1 MLNVV
6 AIMGRLAADPQLRQT
21 TTGKNVASF
30 RIACDRG
37 RRDAN
42 GQSQADW
49 LDVVAWDR
57 TAEFVCKYF
66 QKGSLIAIDGRLQS
80 RSYQDKNGNNRTA
93 IEIVANN
100 VNFAAPKS
108 ANAAP
113 MGDAGYGAP
122 TAAPAPRP
130 AAQAAPAPSYSAG
143 SNDDFALIE
152 DEGDRP
158 FENRK
163 YHSNKEVSTRARDR
177 SSRPMHRGRKKVCS
191 FCVDRVEH
199 IDYKDLPRLRKY
211 VSERAKIIP
220 RRVTGTCAFHQREL
234 TVAIKRARYMALMPY
249 VSD

>member
-1 MLNVV
+1 MHRGGKKSQSGEKETDFIDIV
-6 AIMGRLAADPQLRQT
+6 AWR
-21 TTGKNVASF
+21 
-30 RIACDRG
+30 
-37 RRDAN
+37 
-42 GQSQADW
+42 SQAD
-49 LDVVAWDR
+49 
-57 TAEFVCKYF
+57 FVCKYF

-152 DEGDRP
+152 DEGDLP
-158 FENRK
+158 F
-163 YHSNKEVSTRARDR
+163 
-177 SSRPMHRGRKKVCS
+177 
-191 FCVDRVEH
+191 
-199 IDYKDLPRLRKY
+199 
-211 VSERAKIIP
+211 
-220 RRVTGTCAFHQREL
+220 
-234 TVAIKRARYMALMPY
+234 
-249 VSD
+249 